1 MNVEGANRNGGVFMK
16 SGYIVLAHGSN
27 ANVSE
32 ANQIAFEIAA
42 ILRQKSHDAL
52 IETAILNRDSGL
64 PGIEEG
70 VERLVAAG
78 VEKVIIAPLFLSGG
92 MHIRSGIPEE
102 IARLQ
107 ARHPL
112 VAIRLAEPLGAD
124 PRLADILLDRIRSL
138 QGQD

>member
-1 MNVEGANRNGGVFMK
+1 MK

-27 ANVSE
+27 ASVSE

-42 ILRQKSHDAL
+42 ILRQKSEGVL

-64 PGIEEG
+64 PGIEEC

-78 VEKVIIAPLFLSGG
+78 VEEIIIAPLFLSGG

-107 ARHPL
+107 ARYPM
-112 VAIRLAEPLGAD
+112 VPIRMTEPLGAD
-124 PRLADILLDRIRSL
+124 PRLADILLDRIRGL
-138 QGQD
+138 ADQNE